1 MNSSMKSNMPLIEL
15 LSCLAPDDAMLDL
28 VMVDPFAGQKYE
40 LSLRANINALK
51 DGLSMFEGMI
61 PLVHPE
67 LAQSGKVAFRVV
79 RHPLRHARAITRTN
93 GVIWIKGDSVV
104 TQLIPLMPPC
114 DRTVQ
119 LEQLFRAFG
128 ADVDDPVQ
136 LPSINWGGSCMQ
148 SHPSEGDPD
157 GPSRPSVLSVYG

>member
-1 MNSSMKSNMPLIEL
+1 MNSSMKSNMPLVEL
-15 LSCLAPDDAMLDL
+15 LSCLAPDDALLDL
-28 VMVDPFAGQKYE
+28 VMVDPFTGQTYE
-40 LSLRANINALK
+40 LSLRANISALK

-79 RHPLRHARAITRTN
+79 RHPLHHSSEITRKS

-104 TQLIPLMPPC
+104 TQLIPLIPPC
-114 DRTVQ
+114 ERTVR
-119 LEQLFRAFG
+119 LEHLFRAFG

-136 LPSINWGGSCMQ
+136 LPVIDWGGSCMQ
-148 SHPSEGDPD
+148 PHPSECDPD
-157 GPSRPSVLSVYG
+157 GPSRSSVLSVYE